1 MWKLTHGQVHVT
13 DVSNAART
21 MLFNVHTNQ
30 WDDELL
36 ALLRIP
42 KALLPEVLPSA
53 RTLATRQPTCWA
65 IPSASVAWRA
75 TSKAHSFGQT
85 CFTAGMAKNYGTG
98 LLHADAYG
106 QHLPDIAKRLA
117 HHQRSA
123 GFQQPEF
130 AMEGSVFVGG
140 AVVQWLRDGLR
151 AITNSSGWSPS
162 PKACRFGRRDDG
174 ARLHRPGRA
183 PGSPTHAAPSPA

>member
-1 MWKLTHGQVHVT
+1 MT

-53 RTLATRQPTCWA
+53 VRTLATQPPTCWA
-65 IPSASVAWRA
+65 IPSRIGGVAGDQQSA
-75 TSKAHSFGQT
+75 LFGQA
-85 CFTAGMAKNYGTG
+85 CFTAGMAKNTYGTG
-98 LLHADAYG
+98 CFMLMHTG
-106 QHLPDIAKRLA
+106 NVFQITKRLA

-123 GFQQPEF
+123 GFP
-130 AMEGSVFVGG
+130 
-140 AVVQWLRDGLR
+140 
-151 AITNSSGWSPS
+151 
-162 PKACRFGRRDDG
+162 
-174 ARLHRPGRA
+174 
-183 PGSPTHAAPSPA
+183 AA